1 MDNFCNSNTL
11 FEICYLYAS
20 HLRFLLGVA
29 SNAAGPAA
37 GATGALS
44 APEEKPG
51 LKVPKKDNRAVSDL
65 SILNLAKAAGYSAKL
80 YMLLNIP
87 SATILRE
94 RAAAEE
100 SIRGVLD

>member
-1 MDNFCNSNTL
+1 M
-11 FEICYLYAS
+11 AS
-20 HLRFLLGVA
+20 GLGA
-29 SNAAGPAA
+29 P
-37 GATGALS
+37 GATGAPS

-65 SILNLAKAAGYSAKL
+65 SMLNLAKAAGYSAKL

-100 SIRGVLD
+100 SIRGVLV